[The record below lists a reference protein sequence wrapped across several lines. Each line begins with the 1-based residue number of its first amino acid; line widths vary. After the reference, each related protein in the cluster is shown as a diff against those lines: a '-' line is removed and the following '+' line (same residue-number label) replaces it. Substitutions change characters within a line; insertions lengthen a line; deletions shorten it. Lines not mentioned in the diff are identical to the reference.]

1 MTNDALKL
9 LEGGIVLVLSGVET
23 YRVERWNGNDN
34 LAQSDVKIKEL
45 LEDNNIREDAKEAF
59 IQQLE
64 LGWEDLFMG
73 RMATGWKSATESLKS
88 RKTKLMSLVIEWGRT
103 CWTTRN
109 VMIYGEGRQR
119 YIMERR
125 RLQAE
130 ARVYLNAAKE
140 EALVPIE
147 NIRSTR
153 KNIRNMP
160 NVEIANW
167 IAEQQK

>member
-1 MTNDALKL
+1 
-9 LEGGIVLVLSGVET
+9 
-23 YRVERWNGNDN
+23 
-34 LAQSDVKIKEL
+34 
-45 LEDNNIREDAKEAF
+45 
-59 IQQLE
+59 
-64 LGWEDLFMG
+64 
-73 RMATGWKSATESLKS
+73 
-88 RKTKLMSLVIEWGRT
+88 
-103 CWTTRN
+103 
-109 VMIYGEGRQR
+109 MIYGERRQQ
-119 YIMERR
+119 YTMERR

-167 IAEQQK
+167 IAGQRRWRQRILKKKMTNIIVLTKKEAELQLLDEQFRKRIIDATRNITTMQQNAANAVNNNNEMDHHSSAPPPEEEPLDQWEAGKKVTVVIEFRSGLDPKCHTPSSTR